1 MITPLKRIARRFWL
15 QIMSRERAAEAKPLS
30 FSTTMRNPLRIADFL
45 NCIAPFEGKILTH
58 DIIMQIMKS
67 AIKRKIY
74 APMYITRTPHLKAIH
89 KDEEQTFTDE
99 QIDLIIENSPQDHKE
114 AGFAKGWDS
123 RFDTYFKLPKEYG
136 YLFYEMDKPI
146 LISTTGHMMI
156 DATNETPVNDAKI
169 ENVFLNSMIKYQS
182 NNPFRKNA
190 NSNIPLLLLL
200 KVIDLLKNDADENDA
215 GVFRQELSLFICWPD
230 NDADALYRYI
240 KEVRRKVGFDYSD
253 EYMYSLCLDL
263 LGTDLSKAKRFKM
276 KQICGEAVDEYIRK
290 MRTTGLL
297 SLRGNGRFLD
307 FNTLNI
313 DKIRYVLD
321 NYGDVKTFDSQQAYY
336 SYCGEIDSNVISI
349 EISASVDLDDIR
361 QKTLRKFATEYS
373 KEKIEKE
380 LENLA
385 TKSNCTD
392 AVLKFIS
399 QPARLEFLTSIY
411 LMQNFSDLQ
420 VLPNYIVDDEGLPT
434 HTALG
439 NVADIVCHDKASD
452 SLVEVTLM
460 CGRSDQINNEMLPI
474 TRHLSETK
482 ADSDKENV
490 FAVFIAPIVHSDV
503 QQYVEWVKFKDKLDI
518 LPYTI
523 TGFVDKVKTMNHQFE
538 FVS

>member
-1 MITPLKRIARRFWL
+1 
-15 QIMSRERAAEAKPLS
+15 
-30 FSTTMRNPLRIADFL
+30 MRNPSRIANFL

-58 DIIMQIMKS
+58 DVIMQIMKS

-74 APMYITRTPHLKAIH
+74 TPIYITRTPHLKAIS
-89 KDEEQTFTDE
+89 KDEDRTFTDE
-99 QIDLIIENSPQDHKE
+99 QIKTIIENSPQDHKE
-114 AGFAKGWDS
+114 AGFDKGWDS

-136 YLFYEMDKPI
+136 YLFYEMNKPI
-146 LISTTGHMMI
+146 QISGTGHMII
-156 DATNETPVNDAKI
+156 DAMNETPINEEKI

-200 KVIDLLKNDADENDA
+200 RVIDLLKKDKDENGA
-215 GVFRQELSLFICWPD
+215 GIYKQEISLFICWPD
-230 NDADALYRYI
+230 NNAEALYRYI
-240 KEVRRKVGFDYSD
+240 KQVRKDVGFDYSD
-253 EYMYSLCLDL
+253 EYMYSLCLGL
-263 LGTDLSKAKRFKM
+263 LGVDMSKAKRFKM
-276 KQICGEAVDEYIRK
+276 KQICDEAVDEYIRK

-307 FNTLNI
+307 FNTLNN

-321 NYGDVKTFDSQQAYY
+321 NYGEVKTFSNQQEYY
-336 SYCGEIDSNVISI
+336 NYCGEVDSKVISI
-349 EISASVDLDDIR
+349 EISATVDLSDIR
-361 QKTLRKFATEYS
+361 QKTLRKFATEYT
-373 KEKIEKE
+373 KEKVEKE

-385 TKSNCTD
+385 TKSHSSD

-411 LMQNFSDLQ
+411 LMQNFNDLE
-420 VLPNYIVDDEGLPT
+420 VLPNYVVDDEGLPT

-460 CGRSDQINNEMLPI
+460 CGRADQINNEMLPI

-490 FAVFIAPIVHSDV
+490 FAVFIAPVVHADV
-503 QQYVEWVKFKDKLDI
+503 RQYVEWVKFKDKLDI

-523 TGFVDKVKTMNHQFE
+523 TDFVGKVKELNHHYE
-538 FVS
+538 FMTASA

>member
-1 MITPLKRIARRFWL
+1 MPV
-15 QIMSRERAAEAKPLS
+15 ERKPECKPLS
-30 FSTTMRNPLRIADFL
+30 FSTTMRNPLRIAEFL

-74 APMYITRTPHLKAIH
+74 SPMYISRTPHLKAIN

-99 QIDLIIENSPQDHKE
+99 QIDLIIANSPQDHKE
-114 AGFAKGWDS
+114 KGFAKGWDS

-146 LISTTGHMMI
+146 LISTTGHMII
-156 DATNETPVNDAKI
+156 DATNESPVNDAKI

-200 KVIDLLKNDADENDA
+200 KVIDLLKNDK
-215 GVFRQELSLFICWPD
+215 LSLFICWPN
-230 NDADALYRYI
+230 NDANALYKYI

-253 EYMYSLCLDL
+253 EYMYSLCLEL

-313 DKIRYVLD
+313 DKIRYVME
-321 NYGDVKTFDSQQAYY
+321 NYGDVKAFNSQQDYY
-336 SYCGEIDSNVISI
+336 NYCGEVDSKVISI
-349 EISASVDLDDIR
+349 EISNSVNLDDIR
-361 QKTLRKFATEYS
+361 QNTLHKFATEYS
-373 KEKIEKE
+373 KEKVEKE

-411 LMQNFSDLQ
+411 LLQNFSDLQ
-420 VLPNYIVDDEGLPT
+420 VLPNYVVDGEGLPT

-439 NVADIVCHDKASD
+439 NVADIVCHDKISD

-460 CGRSDQINNEMLPI
+460 CGRSDQINNEMIPI
-474 TRHLSETK
+474 ARHLDETRKESKK
-482 ADSDKENV
+482 ANV
-490 FAVFIAPIVHSDV
+490 FAVFVIFLLFICSFYTPFAVR
-503 QQYVEWVKFKDKLDI
+503 I
-518 LPYTI
+518 LPTTLFNLSSLILPLFTASNTALYAFTKSAGI
-523 TGFVDKVKTMNHQFE
+523 
-538 FVS
+538 

>member
-1 MITPLKRIARRFWL
+1 
-15 QIMSRERAAEAKPLS
+15 MSRERTSEAKPLS

-58 DIIMQIMKS
+58 EIIMKIMKS

-74 APMYITRTPHLKAIH
+74 TPIYITRMPHLKAI
-89 KDEEQTFTDE
+89 KNDEEQTYTDE
-99 QIDLIIENSPQDHKE
+99 QIETIIQNSPQDHKE

-136 YLFYEMDKPI
+136 YVFYEMNKPI

-156 DATNETPVNDAKI
+156 DATNETPINNAKI

-200 KVIDLLKNDADENDA
+200 RVIDLLKKDGDENDA
-215 GVFRQELSLFICWPD
+215 GVFRQEISLFICWPD
-230 NDADALYRYI
+230 NNAETLYKYI
-240 KEVRRKVGFDYSD
+240 KNLRKKVGFKYSD
-253 EYMYSLCLDL
+253 EYIYSLCLEL
-263 LGTDLSKAKRFKM
+263 LGTDLSKSKRFKM
-276 KQICGEAVDEYIRK
+276 KQICDEAVDEYIRK

-313 DKIRYVLD
+313 DKIQYVLS
-321 NYGDVKTFDSQQAYY
+321 NYGDVKDFDSQQAYY
-336 SYCGEIDSNVISI
+336 NYCGEIDNNLISI
-349 EISASVDLDDIR
+349 EISETVDLDVIR
-361 QKTLRKFATEYS
+361 QNTLKKFATDYS

-380 LENLA
+380 LKNLS
-385 TKSNCTD
+385 TKSNSTD
-392 AVLKFIS
+392 AVLKYIN

-411 LMQNFSDLQ
+411 LMQNFNDLE
-420 VLPNYIVDDEGLPT
+420 VLPNYVVDDEGLPT
-434 HTALG
+434 NTALG
-439 NVADIVCHDKASD
+439 NTADIVCHDIVSD

-482 ADSDKENV
+482 SKSNKENV
-490 FAVFIAPIVHSDV
+490 FAVFVAPVVHADV
-503 QQYVEWVKFKDKLDI
+503 KQYSEWVKFKDKLDI
-518 LPYTI
+518 YPYTI
-523 TGFVDKVKTMNHQFE
+523 NGFIDKVKELQHQFE
-538 FVS
+538 FAQV